1 MCAVPVNPCE
11 GISLGIKLPTLEC
24 TDGIHPN
31 FGNLVDFGRGIGS
44 LPGQLARMADCVTTE
59 IAAKIQKAID
69 SLVKL
74 FESIFG
80 TYPWSASTPLFK
92 NIKIPEVEM
101 EVKVRAL
108 FHEFKIYLLMKF
120 LNILAKFVGPI
131 LNIPIPFL
139 SGCVLG
145 DLLTP
150 EGREK
155 IKATIDKNIDTVSKA
170 LGLPWD
176 ITFSGELGMNVK
188 EFRVQTV
195 LTNIYNKI
203 QDTLTDLLFKAL
215 NALLAP
221 INAIIKT
228 VIGIAL
234 PIITE
239 IKKLFDFEKLFS
251 SIWDQ
256 VKNLA
261 ISIEEKLQKIIDFF
275 LNFDITALLKKILG
289 PLFRLWK
296 FGTKIK
302 DVLKISDAEGNVK
315 SPETKF
321 ERVMQGVKSFF
332 TNIVTMIYE
341 LFLSAVKAAI
351 KAITDIAKKLM
362 EPIIGF
368 LNALF
373 RFIPFT
379 FCTFLNLVAAPLLG
393 MGNLVKA
400 LIPSEIKVE
409 PFVPVP
415 YVPPPPQ

>member
-11 GISLGIKLPTLEC
+11 GIALGIKLPTLEC

-31 FGNLVDFGRGIGS
+31 FGNLTDFGRGIGS
-44 LPGQLARMADCVTTE
+44 LPGQLARMADCVSAE
-59 IAAKIQKAID
+59 IAEKIQKAID

-92 NIKIPEVEM
+92 NIKIPEYEM
-101 EVKVRAL
+101 EVKLRAL

-150 EGREK
+150 EGRAK
-155 IKATIDKNIDTVSKA
+155 IKAAIEKDIDAISKA

-195 LTNIYNKI
+195 LTRIYHKI
-203 QDTLTDLLFKAL
+203 QDMLTDLLFKAL

-221 INAIIKT
+221 INAIIKA

-234 PIITE
+234 PIVSE

-261 ISIEEKLQKIIDFF
+261 ISIEEKLQKVIDFF

-289 PLFRLWK
+289 PLVGLWK

-302 DVLKISDAEGNVK
+302 DVLKISDAEWNVK

-321 ERVMQGVKSFF
+321 ERVMQGVRAFF
-332 TNIVTMIYE
+332 SNVVTMIYE
-341 LFLSAVKAAI
+341 IFLSAVKAAI

-373 RFIPFT
+373 KFIPFT

-393 MGNLVKA
+393 MGNLVRG
-400 LIPSEIKVE
+400 LLPSEIKVE
-409 PFVPVP
+409 PFIPVP
-415 YVPPPPQ
+415 YVPPH